1 MTKKKVLRMT
11 LPSCHCEEPQAT
23 WQSLKRMCDCF
34 VPILSG
40 LATTFCLSLF
50 CDIVSDS
57 DQDIKLGTKLNQGTR
72 WKILPSVPD
81 EYLNASD
88 LPPLVAQVLY
98 NRGVKPEEIEP
109 FLAVDHRLEGN
120 PFLLPDISKAVSRI
134 YKAVLSR
141 EKVAIYGDFDVDGVS
156 ATVILVEGLS
166 RLGAEVIFHI
176 PDRFSEGHGLNV
188 SALEKLHAQGANLVI
203 TVDCGVTD
211 LTEVKQAQE
220 MEMDV
225 IITDHH
231 IPLESLPRAV
241 AVVDPKRKESVYPY
255 PDLAGAGVAFKLLQ
269 ALFHR
274 DNKEKWLARFLDLV
288 ALATVTDLAPM
299 VGENRYL
306 VKAGLRELNNSSR
319 VGIQEMVKLA
329 GLKMGELD
337 SRDISWVLGPRL
349 NATGRMNNASTSY
362 QLLTTQSPEE
372 ARLLALELEKKNVER
387 QKLTTEVLSRAREKL
402 ATKLHLPLLI
412 ESDESYSIGVIGLV
426 AGKLVDEFYKP
437 VIIISL
443 GSELCQGSCRS
454 IAEFNIASALEN
466 CRDLLTAFGGH
477 PLAAG
482 FTVPRRNLAQLEER
496 LISLAMDQLG
506 HLDLR
511 PEIVIDAEL
520 PLTVLAGDTFNLI
533 QRLSP
538 FGRGNPQP
546 TFLSRQVEVIEC
558 RNFGNRGEWLRLKLR
573 QGNVTWQAVDFE
585 SRRAKEEI
593 PSHIDIVYNLE
604 KSRWNGE
611 EVLGLNLRDFAPAQ
625 PR

>member
-88 LPPLVAQVLY
+88 LPRLVAQVLY

-141 EKVAIYGDFDVDGVS
+141 EKVAIYGDFDVDGVT

-166 RLGAEVIFHI
+166 RLGAEVICHI
-176 PDRFSEGHGLNV
+176 PDRFSEGHGLKI
-188 SALEKLHAQGANLVI
+188 SALEKLKAQGASLVI

-211 LTEVKQAQE
+211 LTEVKQARE
-220 MEMDV
+220 MGMDV

-241 AVVDPKRKESVYPY
+241 AVVDPKRKDSMYPY
-255 PDLAGAGVAFKLLQ
+255 PDLAGAGVAFKFLQ
-269 ALFHR
+269 ALFHK

-288 ALATVTDLAPM
+288 ALATVTDLSPM

-329 GLKMGELD
+329 GLKPGELD
-337 SRDISWVLGPRL
+337 PEDISWVLGPRL
-349 NATGRMNNASTSY
+349 NAAGRMDNASTSY

-372 ARLLALELEKKNVER
+372 ARLLALELERRNAER

-482 FTVPRRNLAQLEER
+482 FTVTRQNLAQLEECITR
-496 LISLAMDQLG
+496 LATEQLG
-506 HLDLR
+506 QLDLR

-520 PLTVLAGDTFNLI
+520 PLSTFSGETFNLM
-533 QRLSP
+533 QKLSP

-558 RNFGNRGEWLRLKLR
+558 RNFGNRGEWLRLKLK
-573 QGNVTWQAVDFE
+573 QGNITWQAVDFE
-585 SRRAKEEI
+585 SRRTREEI
-593 PSHIDIVYNLE
+593 PSHVDIVYNLE
-604 KSRWNGE
+604 ESRWNGE
-611 EVLGLNLRDFAPAQ
+611 EVLSLNLRDFAPAQ

>member
-1 MTKKKVLRMT
+1 MT

-23 WQSLKRMCDCF
+23 WQSVKRMCDCF

-40 LATTFCLSLF
+40 LATTFCLSLI

-57 DQDIKLGTKLNQGTR
+57 DQDIKLGAKLNQGTR

-141 EKVAIYGDFDVDGVS
+141 EKVAIYGDFDVDGVT

-220 MEMDV
+220 MGMDV

-241 AVVDPKRKESVYPY
+241 AVVDPKRKKSVYPY

-329 GLKMGELD
+329 RLKMGELD
-337 SRDISWVLGPRL
+337 SGDISWVLGPRL

-372 ARLLALELEKKNVER
+372 ARLLALELEEKNVER

-506 HLDLR
+506 HLELR
-511 PEIVIDAEL
+511 PEIVIDVEL

-546 TFLSRQVEVIEC
+546 TFFSRQVEVIEC